1 MKVANLIATMVATAA
16 LFVVGPLMAEGKHE
30 HGDKAG
36 HDDKAHFKVAAPAD
50 VKAAWTMITTSLSAA
65 EAKPD
70 AVHEAAETLEVAFH
84 ALEAK
89 ASMVTGDAKTR
100 LASALK
106 QADKAN
112 DALHH
117 GAEDKDTAKVTAELK
132 KLKALLPLIEAQFPA
147 GVLK

>member
-1 MKVANLIATMVATAA
+1 MKFSTVIATTATVAILSFAS
-16 LFVVGPLMAEGKHE
+16 PLLAEGKHE

-36 HDDKAHFKVAAPAD
+36 HADKAHFTVAPPAD
-50 VKAAWTMITTSLSAA
+50 VKAAWTMITTGLAAA

-70 AVHEAAETLEVAFH
+70 AVHETAETLEVAFH
-84 ALEAK
+84 ALEEK

-117 GAEDKDTAKVTAELK
+117 GAEDKDAAKIASELK

-147 GVLK
+147 GALK